1 MDFNIELVLKE
12 LVESGGT
19 DIFLVTGSSI
29 SIRKN
34 GEIVHLDAV
43 GFENA
48 PLKPAD
54 TREIISMIYK
64 LANDRS
70 MDKLNQTGDDD
81 FAFALNGVSR
91 FRINAYR
98 QRGTLSAVI
107 RVIPY
112 LIPNPDEINI
122 PKSIIELGNIK
133 KGLVLVTGPAGS
145 GKSTTLACILDA
157 INNTRNANIITLE
170 DPIEYLHKHK
180 QSLISQREI
189 PDDTVDYMT
198 GLKTTLRQSPDVIML
213 GEMRDY
219 ETISI
224 VLNASETGHLLFST
238 LHTIGAANSINR
250 VIDVFPSDQQKQVS
264 LMLSM
269 VLTAVVS
276 QQLVP
281 STDGGMIPVF
291 EIMMNTPAIGNL
303 IRSGKVYQIDSV
315 IASER
320 ETMVSMDDSLLDVY
334 RRGLITKETALK
346 YAINPDMLERK
357 L

>member
-1 MDFNIELVLKE
+1 
-12 LVESGGT
+12 
-19 DIFLVTGSSI
+19 
-29 SIRKN
+29 
-34 GEIVHLDAV
+34 
-43 GFENA
+43 
-48 PLKPAD
+48 
-54 TREIISMIYK
+54 
-64 LANDRS
+64 
-70 MDKLNQTGDDD
+70 
-81 FAFALNGVSR
+81 
-91 FRINAYR
+91 
-98 QRGTLSAVI
+98 
-107 RVIPY
+107 
-112 LIPNPDEINI
+112 
-122 PKSIIELGNIK
+122 
-133 KGLVLVTGPAGS
+133 
-145 GKSTTLACILDA
+145 
-157 INNTRNANIITLE
+157 
-170 DPIEYLHKHK
+170 
-180 QSLISQREI
+180 
-189 PDDTVDYMT
+189 
-198 GLKTTLRQSPDVIML
+198 ML

-281 STDGGMIPVF
+281 STDGKMIPVF

>member
-34 GEIVHLDAV
+34 GKIVHLDAV
-43 GFENA
+43 GFENK

-81 FAFALNGVSR
+81 FAFALSGVSR

-112 LIPNPDEINI
+112 LIPNPDEMNI

-189 PDDTVDYMT
+189 PDDTVDYVT

-281 STDGGMIPVF
+281 TTDGGMIPVF

>member
-1 MDFNIELVLKE
+1 
-12 LVESGGT
+12 
-19 DIFLVTGSSI
+19 
-29 SIRKN
+29 
-34 GEIVHLDAV
+34 
-43 GFENA
+43 
-48 PLKPAD
+48 
-54 TREIISMIYK
+54 
-64 LANDRS
+64 

-112 LIPNPDEINI
+112 LIPNPDEMNI

-189 PDDTVDYMT
+189 PDDTVDYVT

>member
-34 GEIVHLDAV
+34 GEIVRLDAV
-43 GFENA
+43 GFENT

-189 PDDTVDYMT
+189 PDDTVDYVT

>member
-1 MDFNIELVLKE
+1 MDFNLETILRE

-19 DIFLVTGSSI
+19 DIFIITGNDI
-29 SIRKN
+29 SMRKN
-34 GEIVHLDAV
+34 GEIEHLESK
-43 GFENA
+43 GFENRT
-48 PLKPAD
+48 LKPAD
-54 TREIISMIYK
+54 TEEIIAGIYK

-70 MDKLNQTGDDD
+70 MDKLKSTGDDD
-81 FAFALNGVSR
+81 FSFALNGVSR

-107 RVIPY
+107 RVIPF
-112 LIPNPDEINI
+112 NI
-122 PKSIIELGNIK
+122 PDPKDVNIPDSIIKLGNIK

-145 GKSTTLACILDA
+145 GKSTTLACILDG
-157 INNTRNANIITLE
+157 INSTRNANIITLE

-180 QSLISQREI
+180 QSIISQREI
-189 PDDTVDYMT
+189 PDDTIDYVT

-250 VIDVFPSDQQKQVS
+250 MIDVFPSDQQKQISV
-264 LMLSM
+264 MLSM
-269 VLTAVVS
+269 VLTAVIS

-281 STDGGMIPVF
+281 SIDGRMLPVF

-320 ETMVSMDDSLLDVY
+320 ETMVSMDDSLLDY
-334 RRGLITKETALK
+334 YKRGLITKETALK
-346 YAINPDMLERK
+346 HAINPDMLERK

>member
-1 MDFNIELVLKE
+1 
-12 LVESGGT
+12 
-19 DIFLVTGSSI
+19 
-29 SIRKN
+29 
-34 GEIVHLDAV
+34 
-43 GFENA
+43 
-48 PLKPAD
+48 
-54 TREIISMIYK
+54 
-64 LANDRS
+64 
-70 MDKLNQTGDDD
+70 
-81 FAFALNGVSR
+81 
-91 FRINAYR
+91 
-98 QRGTLSAVI
+98 
-107 RVIPY
+107 VIPY
-112 LIPNPDEINI
+112 AIPNPDEINI

-189 PDDTVDYMT
+189 PDDTVDYVT

-281 STDGGMIPVF
+281 STDGKMIPVF

>member
-43 GFENA
+43 GFENK

-189 PDDTVDYMT
+189 PDDTVDYVT

-281 STDGGMIPVF
+281 TTDGGMIPVF

-346 YAINPDMLERK
+346 YAINPDMLEKK

>member
-1 MDFNIELVLKE
+1 
-12 LVESGGT
+12 
-19 DIFLVTGSSI
+19 
-29 SIRKN
+29 
-34 GEIVHLDAV
+34 
-43 GFENA
+43 
-48 PLKPAD
+48 
-54 TREIISMIYK
+54 
-64 LANDRS
+64 
-70 MDKLNQTGDDD
+70 
-81 FAFALNGVSR
+81 
-91 FRINAYR
+91 
-98 QRGTLSAVI
+98 
-107 RVIPY
+107 
-112 LIPNPDEINI
+112 
-122 PKSIIELGNIK
+122 
-133 KGLVLVTGPAGS
+133 
-145 GKSTTLACILDA
+145 
-157 INNTRNANIITLE
+157 
-170 DPIEYLHKHK
+170 
-180 QSLISQREI
+180 
-189 PDDTVDYMT
+189 
-198 GLKTTLRQSPDVIML
+198 
-213 GEMRDY
+213 
-219 ETISI
+219 
-224 VLNASETGHLLFST
+224 
-238 LHTIGAANSINR
+238 